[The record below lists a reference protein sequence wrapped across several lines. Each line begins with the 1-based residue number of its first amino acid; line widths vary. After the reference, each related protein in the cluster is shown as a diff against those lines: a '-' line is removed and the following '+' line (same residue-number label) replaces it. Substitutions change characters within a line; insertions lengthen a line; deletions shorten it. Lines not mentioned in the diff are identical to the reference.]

1 MYPVNAQVCA
11 IAFGYTFTFVGCVRD
26 ILIIFECRQAGHAF
40 KVGPVVNKSSF

>member
-1 MYPVNAQVCA
+1 MYPVNARVCA

-26 ILIIFECRQAGHAF
+26 ILFKCRQAGPAF